1 MRRLLLSTA
10 VFLWGVFSV
19 SSAEITVEQLHG
31 FCTSPNGSEGQT
43 ACTAYLMGVVHGLQ
57 LGTSSTKQGKPF
69 CIPSDI
75 TAPQAILLFN
85 KWATE
90 APPARPTA
98 ANFWAAILLSAFPCP
113 PSKATKQTNNK
124 DELAHIPEGLK
135 RAWEEAGGQANA
147 DWNGELGRKA
157 REICSRKLGIT
168 VPVITTQDVLRYYDL
183 KKAEDWGDCVVN
195 GMYPVPAPKRNPPP
209 N

>member
-10 VFLWGVFSV
+10 VFLWGICSG

-43 ACTAYLMGVVHGLQ
+43 ACAAYLMGVVHGLQ

-69 CIPSDI
+69 CIPADI
-75 TAPQAILLFN
+75 TTPQAILLFN
-85 KWATE
+85 KWVTE
-90 APPARPTA
+90 APPTRPAA

-113 PSKATKQTNNK
+113 PSKATAQTPSK
-124 DELAHIPEGLK
+124 DELANIPEGLK
-135 RAWEEAGGQANA
+135 RAWDKASG

-157 REICSRKLGIT
+157 KETCNRKLGIT
-168 VPVITTQDVLRYYDL
+168 VPVNTMQDVLRYYDL

-195 GMYPVPAPKRNPPP
+195 GMYPVPAPKRNPPA